1 MSFSPKRAFVAALTT
16 VSLTATALTGLQASA
31 AAADT
36 FTPIPGPVFGDP
48 TAASN
53 RILSRL
59 LNNINHTPR
68 YATIRIVGYS
78 FSLGRVADALLAAK
92 KRGVHLQIVLDG
104 HSSVWS
110 PSKRLDAALGS
121 DPSKRDY
128 LVLTKGSARGTR
140 GVTHQKS
147 WQFSKVGQTPYVT
160 MVGST
165 NLTGYGLEVQY
176 SDMYTYVNRKD
187 VYDAFRVVQS
197 SQKMDTPLPEPYVT
211 KSWMNGSCYWFPYP
225 EGAVETDPVVAR
237 INALPSDANTNIRVS
252 QFAWYDHRGIW
263 IANALAAKKAAGAT
277 VSAVVG
283 ESVGT
288 GVKNILTRAGIPMY
302 PGVFTN
308 KKRIHTKLMLASF
321 VDATGPHTR
330 IWTGSDNWTDQ
341 SFRNEDT
348 AVEVVDDQASYNAY
362 LGFYDAL
369 ITAGLPP
376 VVPPVPTTPPP
387 PVQHTTVMTGQL
399 SKTRVHRNRAAYMTG
414 TVSPD
419 FAGRV
424 VKIQRLYRS
433 DNAWHTV
440 SAVAPLTTKTYKIKV
455 PTGRLGP
462 WKFRTVT
469 AATSSPTLVTTAAV
483 SPARTLRVLR

>member
-1 MSFSPKRAFVAALTT
+1 MFCSPRRTLVAALAIL
-16 VSLTATALTGLQASA
+16 SLTATALTGLQATA
-31 AAADT
+31 TAADT
-36 FTPIPGPVFGDP
+36 FTPIAGPVFGDP

-53 RILSRL
+53 QILSRL

-68 YATIRIVGYS
+68 YGTIRIVGYS
-78 FSLGRVADALLAAK
+78 FSLGRVADALLKAK
-92 KRGVHLQIVLDG
+92 QRGVHLQIVLDG
-104 HSSVWS
+104 HSRVWS
-110 PSKRLDAALGS
+110 PSKRLAAVLGS
-121 DPSKRDY
+121 DPTRRDY

-176 SDMYTYVNRKD
+176 SDMYSYVNRKD
-187 VYDAFRVVQS
+187 VYDAFASVQS
-197 SQKMDTPLPEPYVT
+197 RQKLDTPLLDPYVT
-211 KSWMNGSCYWFPYP
+211 TAWANGCGYFFPYP
-225 EGAVETDPVVAR
+225 AGAVETDPVIAR
-237 INALPSDANTNIRVS
+237 INALPSDANTVIRVA

-308 KKRIHTKLMLASF
+308 KKRIHSKLMLASYL
-321 VDATGPHTR
+321 DATGPHTR

-348 AVEVVDDQASYNAY
+348 IVEVDDDQASYDQY
-362 LGFYDAL
+362 VGFYDGL

-376 VVPPVPTTPPP
+376 VVPPPPTTPA
-387 PVQHTTVMTGQL
+387 PVQHTTVMTGQVD
-399 SKTRVHRNRAAYMTG
+399 KTRVHRNRSAVMTG
-414 TVSPD
+414 TVGPD
-419 FAGRV
+419 YTGRI

-433 DNAWHTV
+433 DGAWHTV
-440 SAVAPLTTKTYKIKV
+440 SATTPLTTSTYRIKV

-462 WKFRTVT
+462 WKFRTIT
-469 AATSSPTLVTTAAV
+469 AATTSATLVTTAAI
-483 SPARTLRVLR
+483 SPTRTVRVIR